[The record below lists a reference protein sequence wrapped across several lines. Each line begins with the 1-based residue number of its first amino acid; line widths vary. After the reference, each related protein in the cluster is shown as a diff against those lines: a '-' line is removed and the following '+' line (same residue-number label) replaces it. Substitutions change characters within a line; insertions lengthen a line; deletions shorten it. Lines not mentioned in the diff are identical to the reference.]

1 MLRFHRVSVPNLV
14 HIVLIIFLCV
24 SVLPAVESKK
34 RTERSDSSTGQKSK
48 IDQYCRAMSWF
59 DKRQQNLCIR
69 HPDTIAKIRN
79 GVENALT
86 ECRRQFRSYR
96 WNCSPL
102 TWTQVFFQDGI
113 LKKKSRET
121 AFVQALSV
129 AGAMSEI
136 ARACAKGDLKS
147 CGCGTFVGAKK
158 RSKNHTWMWGGCG
171 DNIQHGASYIRN
183 FMDPRRITNH
193 ARKSKSHNH
202 EVARKVVKDNWE
214 RKCKCHGSSDSC
226 TTKTCWRVVPT
237 IEKIGEEL
245 WKLYKNAVR
254 TRWDSKAKKLYDR
267 AKSKK
272 NKKVEVTRS
281 QLAFFANSEDFCRQ
295 NLPMG
300 IMGTVGRVCN
310 SSSTGHDGCATMCC
324 GRNYKTKLVLK
335 KEKCNCRFV
344 WCCNIKCDTC
354 PRNVSVD
361 TCL

>member
-1 MLRFHRVSVPNLV
+1 M
-14 HIVLIIFLCV
+14 
-24 SVLPAVESKK
+24 
-34 RTERSDSSTGQKSK
+34 
-48 IDQYCRAMSWF
+48 QYCLAFF
-59 DKRQQNLCIR
+59 DCLQSNSGFSLI
-69 HPDTIAKIRN
+69 
-79 GVENALT
+79 GVL
-86 ECRRQFRSYR
+86 RISYY
-96 WNCSPL
+96 
-102 TWTQVFFQDGI
+102 TVI
-113 LKKKSRET
+113 
-121 AFVQALSV
+121 
-129 AGAMSEI
+129 
-136 ARACAKGDLKS
+136 
-147 CGCGTFVGAKK
+147 K
-158 RSKNHTWMWGGCG
+158 RSSVFSCH
-171 DNIQHGASYIRN
+171 Q
-183 FMDPRRITNH
+183 
-193 ARKSKSHNH
+193 
-202 EVARKVVKDNWE
+202 VVKDNWE

-324 GRNYKTKLVLK
+324 GRNYKTKIVLK